1 MSNGA
6 KRAEMHQRITSSCTQ
21 VVAPTLAPGEQ
32 VEMVEAVQIGKVSAK
47 KQAAVSAA
55 VGLATAGMVMVALR
69 PRAYYLIL
77 TNQRL
82 VLVANLRGRVGKIV
96 AAAPRDAV
104 SAEPLHGY
112 LLTLSMSVTI
122 DGIPQRFSWGRMQS
136 GMARRVAMALAA

>member
-1 MSNGA
+1 
-6 KRAEMHQRITSSCTQ
+6 
-21 VVAPTLAPGEQ
+21 
-32 VEMVEAVQIGKVSAK
+32 MVEAVQIGKVSAK

-104 SAEPLHGY
+104 SAEPLHGH